1 MFSGA
6 LIMESLRAGTR
17 LPDLNV
23 TVREIYRFRPE
34 GTAAYQPDTWSVVEL
49 EVSDADA
56 PTLAE
61 ALAGV
66 LDQPGWYVA
75 FRSPVETYIVFPS
88 RVFRYTRGDEAG
100 RAEAQAHGRTV
111 GVPERQLDW
120 RY

>member
-49 EVSDADA
+49 EVSDADM
-56 PTLAE
+56 PMLAE
-61 ALAGV
+61 RLAVG
-66 LDQPGWYVA
+66 LLEPGWYA
-75 FRSPVETYIVFPS
+75 SFRSPVETFIVFPG
-88 RVFRYTRGDEAG
+88 RVFRYPRGDEAG
-100 RAEAQAHGRTV
+100 RTEAQAHGRIV